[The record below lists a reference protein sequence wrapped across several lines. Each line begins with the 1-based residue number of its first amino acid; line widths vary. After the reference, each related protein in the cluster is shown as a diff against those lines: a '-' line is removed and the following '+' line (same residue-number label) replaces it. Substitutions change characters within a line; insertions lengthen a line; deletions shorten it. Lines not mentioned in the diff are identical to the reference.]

1 MDWIDSVEHLLTC
14 NLSFKAQIKLTIK
27 CFNDPWNRDFE
38 TFSKKMLHLY
48 SRLIFVQVETNC
60 FEDATKTFKE
70 IKFFKLNSMNAVDVA
85 DQIKGFRGVGG
96 TLCTGKAQGIAFIC
110 QLKALTLQARFDF
123 YNSRQWA
130 APAISL
136 YVQMADEMFAAP
148 DVEWTNFLDSSLR
161 FSACFVVRPGL
172 FKMLMCHILFRSR

>member
-1 MDWIDSVEHLLTC
+1 ME
-14 NLSFKAQIKLTIK
+14 
-27 CFNDPWNRDFE
+27 
-38 TFSKKMLHLY
+38 
-48 SRLIFVQVETNC
+48 
-60 FEDATKTFKE
+60 TFKE
-70 IKFFKLNSMNAVDVA
+70 IKFFKLDSMNPADVT
-85 DQIKGFRGVGG
+85 DKIKEYTGIGG
-96 TLCTGKAQGIAFIC
+96 TICARKAQAIAFVC